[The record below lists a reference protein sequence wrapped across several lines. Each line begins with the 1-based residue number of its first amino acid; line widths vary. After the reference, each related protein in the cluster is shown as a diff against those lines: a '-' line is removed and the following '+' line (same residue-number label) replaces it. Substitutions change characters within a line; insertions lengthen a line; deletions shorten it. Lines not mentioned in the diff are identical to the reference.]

1 MGGSRKE
8 GREDGREGGWKRGGW
23 KEGEDGRGQQGWDRK
38 KGGRKEGLQRV
49 GPLITVGGMVVIRS
63 SVRQWSRSFVRHCVL
78 IAVDGVVV
86 VVWALVALVVW
97 ARVSVNGMVVGA
109 GIGIWPWSL
118 FVVRTWFFV

>member
-1 MGGSRKE
+1 M
-8 GREDGREGGWKRGGW
+8 RGGW
-23 KEGEDGRGQQGWDRK
+23 KEGEDGRGQQGRGRK

-63 SVRQWSRSFVRHCVL
+63 SIRQWSRSFVRHCAL

-97 ARVSVNGMVVGA
+97 ARVSVNGMVVGV